1 MPATEFPLHIRAAG
15 RADAPTLAAMIR
27 SLARYE
33 GKANVEHITPDA
45 VCDWAFGPEPAFHAL
60 LAEDS
65 PAAPAPAPLGY
76 LAWYPVFSP
85 FKGGRVMLVENLW
98 VEEAA
103 RGRGVGKA
111 LLRALAREAGR
122 RGLARMELNV
132 RRDNEATRR
141 FYASLGFTL
150 PGEEVCRIED
160 DALARLAQ
168 G

>member
-1 MPATEFPLHIRAAG
+1 MPATETSLQIRAAD

-27 SLARYE
+27 SLARHE
-33 GKANVEHITPDA
+33 GKAEVDHITPES

-60 LAEDS
+60 LAEDG
-65 PAAPAPAPLGY
+65 AADEAPALGY

-85 FKGGRVMLVENLW
+85 FKGGRVLLVENLW

-111 LLRALAREAGR
+111 LLQALAREARR

-132 RRDNEATRR
+132 RLDNEATRR
-141 FYASLGFTL
+141 FYAGLGFKL

-160 DALARLAQ
+160 EALHRLAQ